1 MFKLSIITIN
11 RNNAAGLRKTI
22 ESVVNQTYTD
32 FEYIIIDGASTDDS
46 VNIIKEYAE
55 ATLSCGEGLGERLYW
70 ISEPDKGI
78 YNAMN
83 KGIMKAQGEYCLF
96 LNSGDSFVNKY
107 ALRDL
112 FNVKFDADIVSG
124 YVCGIK
130 GNKAINI
137 YPPKDFTFRYLY
149 YNNIPHQSEFIR
161 TSLFKKLGAYSEK
174 YSILGDYDFN
184 IRAISENVSY
194 QYVDILVAFVDLDG
208 ISSMDSNVKILDEE
222 REQIF
227 QSNLPAA
234 VLKDYLYYLDN
245 RGIAHP
251 AVNWLVQ
258 NRFLFRS
265 VKFLYRILS

>member
-1 MFKLSIITIN
+1 MFKLTIITIN

-22 ESVVNQTYTD
+22 ESVVNQTFTD
-32 FEYIIIDGASTDDS
+32 FEYIVIDGASTDDS
-46 VNIIKEYAE
+46 VNTIKEFVDKID
-55 ATLSCGEGLGERLYW
+55 YW
-70 ISEPDKGI
+70 VSEPDNGI

-174 YSILGDYDFN
+174 YRILGDYDFN

-208 ISSMDSNVKILDEE
+208 ISSMESNVKILDEE